1 MTTSLQTSQLK
12 IVIIFFFTVIV
23 SCGILLLY
31 EKQSRSSKD
40 YGNTKSALEEQ
51 TFSDWNTYT
60 NSFYHFSFKYR
71 DLEDRTQTAAI
82 SGPFDL
88 LGTQPSILLADTSF
102 VTNGGGLDEA
112 IDGFAVYVEYKSIH
126 TTFSQFI
133 NVQKK
138 GLKEQG
144 MIRGGSR
151 FVDKT
156 QESFLNV
163 NNQHAVF
170 LSNTS
175 DGIDRYF
182 IPFPDNQHVL
192 VIGNVSHSEKSR
204 KRFSQILST
213 LTFLPQKNNLEP
225 AKSQS
230 PAAGVCNTIP
240 GHVASVVLN
249 VDVPSP
255 RCIKVTSIQLLQII
269 NKTKKLITFTLG
281 YTNFFI
287 SPYSSTM
294 INQNFGTYF
303 APGIHTILFGSLP
316 SPEIWLQ

>member
-112 IDGFAVYVEYKSIH
+112 IDGFAV
-126 TTFSQFI
+126 
-133 NVQKK
+133 
-138 GLKEQG
+138 
-144 MIRGGSR
+144 
-151 FVDKT
+151 
-156 QESFLNV
+156 
-163 NNQHAVF
+163 
-170 LSNTS
+170 
-175 DGIDRYF
+175 
-182 IPFPDNQHVL
+182 
-192 VIGNVSHSEKSR
+192 
-204 KRFSQILST
+204 
-213 LTFLPQKNNLEP
+213 
-225 AKSQS
+225 
-230 PAAGVCNTIP
+230 
-240 GHVASVVLN
+240 
-249 VDVPSP
+249 
-255 RCIKVTSIQLLQII
+255 
-269 NKTKKLITFTLG
+269 
-281 YTNFFI
+281 
-287 SPYSSTM
+287 
-294 INQNFGTYF
+294 
-303 APGIHTILFGSLP
+303 
-316 SPEIWLQ
+316 